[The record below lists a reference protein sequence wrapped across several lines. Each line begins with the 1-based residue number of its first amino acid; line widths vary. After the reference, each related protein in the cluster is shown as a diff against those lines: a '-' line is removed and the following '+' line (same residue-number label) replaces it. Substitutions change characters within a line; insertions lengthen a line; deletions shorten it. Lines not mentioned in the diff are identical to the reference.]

1 MTTITTVIDPKNITD
16 YNRSDYELE
25 LFWLFCLFV
34 AGKNADVASKKL
46 DHLLENITPWQTPFE
61 YLRGIDIFNTLVSIK
76 SGQYNRLVRAINE
89 SLHLNLKECTLEDL
103 TNIYGVGPKTARFF
117 LLHTR
122 ENCEYAV
129 LDTHILRWI
138 RNHEGYEDA
147 PKDTPQNTVE
157 YEKWSNIALQLM
169 NEEYRGISL
178 ADADLL
184 IWTEMSGRLNNESY
198 SNEK

>member
-1 MTTITTVIDPKNITD
+1 MTTTIIVDPKNITN

-34 AGKNADVASKKL
+34 AGKNADVASQKL
-46 DHLLENITPWQTPFE
+46 SLLLEPITPWQTPFE

-76 SGQYNRLVRAINE
+76 SGQYNRLVRAISE
-89 SLHLNLKECTLEDL
+89 SLHLDLKNCDLKDL

-122 ENCEYAV
+122 PNCEYAV
-129 LDTHILRWI
+129 LDTHILKWI
-138 RNHEGYEDA
+138 RSHNEYANA
-147 PKDTPQNTVE
+147 PKDTPQNNEE
-157 YEKWSNIALQLM
+157 YERWSNIAIDLISA
-169 NEEYRGISL
+169 EYRGMTL

-184 IWTEMSGRLNNESY
+184 IWTEMSGRLNNT
-198 SNEK
+198 